1 MFGFQIWVKNS
12 VRTGPTRPSA
22 HGKGAL
28 IGEFEGGFDAIR
40 PPPILKNVSL
50 GALGGLAVLRV
61 LPS

>member
-12 VRTGPTRPSA
+12 VRTRPTRPSG

-28 IGEFEGGFDAIR
+28 IGEFEGGFDVIR

-50 GALGGLAVLRV
+50 GALGGLGG
-61 LPS
+61 